1 MIRRIFLKFLREP
14 LFHFLILGAG
24 LFVIY
29 FAVNGP
35 VSNPADRIV
44 VDETQALRLA
54 DQFQRTWMRPPTR
67 QELQALA
74 EDYVKEEIL
83 YLEARALGLDQDDL
97 VIRHRLRQK
106 MEFLSAALAEPQAP
120 TDAQLQA
127 YYDANRERFQRPG
140 RFSFQQV
147 FLNPH
152 SRSNDVKRAAVE
164 LLARLNTEPSLAVD
178 PTSIGD
184 ATMLPALLDDV
195 TLQEAANAFG
205 YGFAGD
211 IEKAPTG
218 RWAGPYESSYGVHLV
233 RITQREAG
241 GLPALAEIRSLL
253 EREWYAERRKEANEH
268 FYQTLRA
275 RYDVEIRLPTDS
287 TGKTLAVR

>member
-1 MIRRIFLKFLREP
+1 MIRRILLKFLREP
-14 LFHFLILGAG
+14 LFHFMILGAG

-35 VSNPADRIV
+35 VSIPADRIV

-83 YLEARALGLDQDDL
+83 YREARALGLDQDDL

-106 MEFLSAALAEPQAP
+106 MEFLSADLAEPQAP

-164 LLARLNTEPSLAVD
+164 LLARLNTEPSFAVD

-205 YGFAGD
+205 YGFVRD

-218 RWAGPYESSYGVHLV
+218 RWSGPYESSYGVHLV

-253 EREWYAERRKEANEH
+253 EREWYAERRKEVNEH

-275 RYDVEIRLPTDS
+275 RYDVEIRLPADS